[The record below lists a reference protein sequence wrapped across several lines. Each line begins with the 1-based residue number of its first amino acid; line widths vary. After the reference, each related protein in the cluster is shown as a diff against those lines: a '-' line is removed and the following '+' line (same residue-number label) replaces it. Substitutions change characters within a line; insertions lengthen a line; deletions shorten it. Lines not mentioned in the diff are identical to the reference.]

1 MQFRCP
7 ACDQET
13 IRARDKW
20 ASSSFSPVT
29 CSSCR
34 AEVYA
39 SGRLTALWRIAEAL
53 LVTLIVL
60 LAFVSGR
67 PATLLMAVAFIVVL
81 EVLRVMLV
89 PLVRLEREGG
99 GFR

>member
-1 MQFRCP
+1 MPFRCP
-7 ACDQET
+7 VCDQET

-20 ASSSFSPVT
+20 ASNSFAPVT
-29 CSSCR
+29 CSNCR

-39 SGRLTALWRIAEAL
+39 SSRLTALWRIAEAL
-53 LVTLIVL
+53 LVTLVVL
-60 LAFVSGR
+60 LAFVSGQ
-67 PATLLMAVAFIVVL
+67 PATLVIALVFVLIL

-89 PLVRLEREGG
+89 PLVKLERVGG

>member
-7 ACDQET
+7 VCDQET

-20 ASSSFSPVT
+20 ASSSFSPVI
-29 CSSCR
+29 CSNCKSQ
-34 AEVYA
+34 VYA
-39 SGRLTALWRIAEAL
+39 SSRLSALWRIAEAL
-53 LVTLIVL
+53 LVTLVVL
-60 LAFVSGR
+60 LTFMSGQ
-67 PATLLMAVAFIVVL
+67 PATLVMAVVVIVVL

-89 PLVRLEREGG
+89 PLVKLERVGG